1 MVIWLDNKAI
11 YIILCTSKFYTNN
24 DIDTFLKD
32 TFSPFSIMFEMFIYA
47 DTLSSDSIT
56 PSPVC
61 NFIISFF

>member
-11 YIILCTSKFYTNN
+11 YIIFYTSKFYTNN

-32 TFSPFSIMFEMFIYA
+32 TFSPFSIKFEIFIYG

-61 NFIISFF
+61 NFIIN

>member
-11 YIILCTSKFYTNN
+11 YIILYTSKFYTNN

-32 TFSPFSIMFEMFIYA
+32 TFSAFGIMFEMFIYA
-47 DTLSSDSIT
+47 DTLSSDSII

-61 NFIISFF
+61 TFIIN